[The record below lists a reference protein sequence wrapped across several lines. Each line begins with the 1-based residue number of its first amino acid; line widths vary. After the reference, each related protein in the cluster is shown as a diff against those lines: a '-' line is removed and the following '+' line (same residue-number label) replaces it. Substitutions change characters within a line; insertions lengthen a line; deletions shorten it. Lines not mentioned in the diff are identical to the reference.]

1 MDVTLSQSNFSS
13 MSRAALQI
21 CLVAFLAIFVS
32 QAAKAVNPEQFDI
45 SNDGE
50 MDRRF
55 DWTITVKTSI
65 DNAALNYP
73 TSTLKPMSKLSADYR
88 LTPRLSPDGTARPT
102 RYEDLYY
109 HEGKPIGCRLFNR
122 LNIPANYQGAIRI
135 VPSKDASESTAAIA
149 NAISRLCLDIGVRK
163 AVLTVVFIP
172 ADIFSDVKDS
182 LTQFNF
188 YPTQGGPIPL
198 FLFSDPY
205 GQRANLYYRG
215 S

>member
-1 MDVTLSQSNFSS
+1 
-13 MSRAALQI
+13 MSRA
-21 CLVAFLAIFVS
+21 VAFGLSLIALLAIFAG
-32 QAAKAVNPEQFDI
+32 QPARAVNPEQFDI
-45 SNDGE
+45 GSDAE

-55 DWTITVKTSI
+55 DWTITVKTTI

-73 TSTLKPMSKLSADYR
+73 TSTLKPMSKLYTEYR
-88 LTPRLSPDGTARPT
+88 LTPRLCPDGLAHPNH
-102 RYEDLYY
+102 YEDLYY

-122 LNIPANYQGAIRI
+122 LNIPQNYQGAIRI

-163 AVLTVVFIP
+163 AVLTVVFVP
-172 ADIFSDVKDS
+172 ADIFSEVKNS
-182 LTQFNF
+182 LSQFGF
-188 YPTQGGPIPL
+188 YTTQGGPIPL